1 MPAPPAETSQ
11 RDVVCRNCT
20 VRLRGAY
27 CHRCG
32 QRARS
37 RIAPVSMLAR
47 EALTETLNLDTR
59 LARTLA
65 RLLFV
70 PGQLTCEYLA
80 ARRRRYVSPLRL
92 FVFFSFVLF
101 LVIGL
106 SQGRLIGTESDWEP
120 LRAGEA
126 EDIADVAAGTAP
138 YAPDDT
144 SATPSHRTDTSA
156 AGSLLAVSDD
166 IRESLHAFVDR
177 QTGAPEVSSQVARR
191 AALGLL
197 RTLDNPDRFVERAVG
212 RLSVLAFVMLPL
224 FAGLLKMLYWRT
236 GRLYAEHLIMALHL
250 HAFLFVLLLVATL
263 HNLSSLS
270 ILPGGTNGFVR
281 WVLFGYLLLTLR
293 RVYAQSWPWTLMKTV
308 GLLIGYG
315 MLLAVG
321 FALYLGITVALS

>member
-1 MPAPPAETSQ
+1 MPPPPANASQ

-37 RIAPVSMLAR
+37 RIAPVGTLVR

-59 LARTLA
+59 LARTLV

-106 SQGRLIGTESDWEP
+106 SQGRLMGTESDWE
-120 LRAGEA
+120 RFAQGV
-126 EDIADVAAGTAP
+126 ADGAAPHAQ
-138 YAPDDT
+138 
-144 SATPSHRTDTSA
+144 SDTSA
-156 AGSLLAVSDD
+156 ASSQHTNTPANGSLIAVSDD
-166 IRESLHAFVDR
+166 IRESLHAFVEK

-236 GRLYAEHLIMALHL
+236 GHLYAEHLIVALHL

-263 HNLSSLS
+263 HNLFSLS

-293 RVYAQSWPWTLMKTV
+293 RVYAQSWPWTFMKTAV
-308 GLLIGYG
+308 LLVGYG
-315 MLLAVG
+315 VLLAVG
-321 FALYLGITVALS
+321 FALYLGITVAFS